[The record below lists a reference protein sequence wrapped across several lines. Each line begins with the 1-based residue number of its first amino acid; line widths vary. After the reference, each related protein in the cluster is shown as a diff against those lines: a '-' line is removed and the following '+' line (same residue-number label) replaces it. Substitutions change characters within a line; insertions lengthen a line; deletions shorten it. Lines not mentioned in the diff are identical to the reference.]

1 MDENISTEILFLG
14 YFWQQAALLKLY
26 LFGSRRGILVG
37 FLRTK
42 FVGEGKDEGTNAF
55 S

>member
-14 YFWQQAALLKLY
+14 YFWQLALLKLY
-26 LFGSRRGILVG
+26 LFGSRREILVG